1 MTTIIME
8 EKNKEETST
17 MIIMVKMIPMRIN
30 ILEIKDIIKSPN
42 IEIINIM
49 NMVGK
54 INKTIVGKVVTEII
68 EEIWE
73 AEGIKKKGAMKEN
86 TKGRK
91 VLLKIQI
98 KD

>member
-1 MTTIIME
+1 ME

-54 INKTIVGKVVTEII
+54 INKTIVGKVVIEII
-68 EEIWE
+68 EEI
-73 AEGIKKKGAMKEN
+73 
-86 TKGRK
+86 
-91 VLLKIQI
+91 
-98 KD
+98 

>member
-1 MTTIIME
+1 MMIIMTTIIME

-68 EEIWE
+68 EEI
-73 AEGIKKKGAMKEN
+73 
-86 TKGRK
+86 
-91 VLLKIQI
+91 
-98 KD
+98 

>member
-1 MTTIIME
+1 ME

-68 EEIWE
+68 EEI
-73 AEGIKKKGAMKEN
+73 
-86 TKGRK
+86 
-91 VLLKIQI
+91 
-98 KD
+98 